1 MMVVKRRK
9 KKAHKKGPRKRKHK
23 FEGYKHCLQATQLD
37 KSKNIKKT
45 TRKKLDV
52 DSLKENHK

>member
-52 DSLKENHK
+52 DSHK